1 MAWPFYSNRF
11 LDPLTRGKYPS
22 SMRTI
27 LGNRLPKF
35 TKEQSVLLSGS
46 YDFIGV
52 NYYASVYAKNNPARN
67 SVQLSFNT
75 DPEVNQT
82 GTRKTEAI
90 YTVLLVDF
98 ALIHDMKIY

>member
-1 MAWPFYSNRF
+1 MDWPFCSNRF
-11 LDPLTRGKYPS
+11 LRPLNQGKYPS
-22 SMRTI
+22 SMRRI
-27 LGNRLPKF
+27 LGDRLPKF
-35 TKEQSVLLSGS
+35 TKEQSALMNGS

-52 NYYASVYAKNNPARN
+52 NYYASVYAKNNPVRN
-67 SVQLSFNT
+67 SVELTYNT

-98 ALIHDMKIY
+98 AWIHHKKIY